1 MIAPAFRDIAASRVD
16 AATPPTA
23 MIATIMLPPE
33 AGAIGGPV
41 VGLVVGPA
49 ARRMRGHCGK
59 AKDEDII
66 SVGKIR
72 DDVV

>member
-1 MIAPAFRDIAASRVD
+1 MAV
-16 AATPPTA
+16 
-23 MIATIMLPPE
+23 E
-33 AGAIGGPV
+33 EPV

-49 ARRMRGHCGK
+49 ASRTRRNCGK

-66 SVGKIR
+66 SVGEIR